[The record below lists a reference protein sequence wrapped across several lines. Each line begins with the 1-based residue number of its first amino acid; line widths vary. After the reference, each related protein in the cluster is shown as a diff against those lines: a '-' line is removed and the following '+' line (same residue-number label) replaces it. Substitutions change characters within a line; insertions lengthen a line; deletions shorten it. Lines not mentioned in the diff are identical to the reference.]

1 MGWLWGRTSRV
12 DDATPSPRAQGP
24 EGITEIG
31 HRVYVGGKW
40 DEIGDLQFAFL
51 KQQGLRPEHVL
62 LDIACGSLRLGV
74 KAIPYMQP
82 GHYLGIE
89 KEQQL
94 LDAGVDQE
102 LGEALL
108 KSKSPRLLCSA
119 DFSFEQFET
128 PVDMAI
134 AQSLF
139 THLPPPLIGLC
150 LEKLRPCLK
159 PDGSF
164 FATFFEVEQ
173 ERDNPSD
180 PHDHGYFAYTREQME
195 RFGSDQGY
203 RVDYIGNWGHPRDQ
217 VMVVYRHP
225 DS

>member
-1 MGWLWGRTSRV
+1 MGWLWSRTSRV
-12 DDATPSPRAQGP
+12 DDATPSQRAQGP
-24 EGITEIG
+24 EGITQIG

-94 LDAGVDQE
+94 LDAGVGQE

-119 DFSFEQFET
+119 DFAFEQFET

-150 LEKLRPCLK
+150 LEKLRPWLK

>member
-1 MGWLWGRTSRV
+1 MGWWWRRTRRV
-12 DDATPSPRAQGP
+12 DDSTPSQRAQGP
-24 EGITEIG
+24 EGIAQIG
-31 HRVYVGGKW
+31 HRVYVGGMW

-51 KQQGLRPEHVL
+51 KQQGLRPEQVL

-94 LDAGVDQE
+94 LDAGVHQE
-102 LGEALL
+102 LGKTLL
-108 KSKSPRLLCSA
+108 ESKCPRLLCSA
-119 DFSFEQFET
+119 DFSFDEFET
-128 PVDMAI
+128 PVDVAI

-150 LEKLRPCLK
+150 LEKLRPWLK
-159 PDGSF
+159 PEGCF

-195 RFGSDQGY
+195 RFGADQGY
-203 RVDYIGNWGHPRDQ
+203 RVDYIGEWGHPRDQ
-217 VMVVYRHP
+217 VMVAYRHP
-225 DS
+225 DR